1 MKIRWLEDSIQ
12 DLIALR
18 QYIEQENPAAAKRV
32 AKTIIQSVNLLLD
45 QPGIGRAGRVPNSR
59 ELVVTGTPFLVPY
72 RIKNNTIE
80 ILRVLHSAR
89 QWPEAF

>member
-1 MKIRWLEDSIQ
+1 MKIRWLEDSIE
-12 DLIALR
+12 DLTALR
-18 QYIEQENPAAAKRV
+18 QYIAQENPAAARRV
-32 AKTIIQSVNLLLD
+32 AKKIIRSVNLLLD

-80 ILRVLHSAR
+80 ILRVMHSAMR
-89 QWPEAF
+89 WPEEF

>member
-12 DLIALR
+12 DLISLR

-32 AKTIIQSVNLLLD
+32 AKIIIQSVNLLLD

>member
-72 RIKNNTIE
+72 RIENNTIE
-80 ILRVLHSAR
+80 ILRLLHSAR

>member
-1 MKIRWLEDSIQ
+1 MKIRWLEDSIE
-12 DLIALR
+12 DLTALR
-18 QYIEQENPAAAKRV
+18 QYIAQENPAAARRV
-32 AKTIIQSVNLLLD
+32 AKKIIRSVNLLLD

-80 ILRVLHSAR
+80 ILRVMRSAMR
-89 QWPEAF
+89 WPEEF

>member
-1 MKIRWLEDSIQ
+1 MKIRWLNDSIK
-12 DLIALR
+12 DLTALR
-18 QYIEQENPAAAKRV
+18 QYIAQENPTAARRV
-32 AKTIIQSVNLLLD
+32 AKKIILSVNLLLD

-80 ILRVLHSAR
+80 ILRVLHSAM
-89 QWPEAF
+89 QWPEEF

>member
-1 MKIRWLEDSIQ
+1 MKIRWLEDSIK
-12 DLIALR
+12 DLTLLR
-18 QYIEQENPAAAKRV
+18 QYIAQENPTAARLV
-32 AKTIIQSVNLLLD
+32 AKKIIHSVNLLLN

-80 ILRVLHSAR
+80 ILRVLHSAMP
-89 QWPEAF
+89 WPEEF